1 MIAGGY
7 ERRPRNITCPQRS
20 NEYPEG
26 LEGWG
31 SKTSALPPVRRLMS
45 PGEKATELSIVG
57 MAGYE
62 LYLVRSGCFS
72 YRTADADILADP
84 TLCMLG
90 GPRHQADIGH
100 PVPGGDTGTAVL
112 FTAELVAAV
121 AAGSLDL
128 PPFSFATPYV
138 RAAHRRLLR
147 AWGTGGDAC
156 DLEER
161 SIALLAAVLAAVEP
175 VRVAARSP
183 RAQGRA
189 RLCDEARA
197 AIVSDPALSSV
208 VDLARV
214 LDCSPI
220 TSAASPGSRPD

>member
-1 MIAGGY
+1 
-7 ERRPRNITCPQRS
+7 
-20 NEYPEG
+20 
-26 LEGWG
+26 
-31 SKTSALPPVRRLMS
+31 
-45 PGEKATELSIVG
+45 
-57 MAGYE
+57 
-62 LYLVRSGCFS
+62 
-72 YRTADADILADP
+72 
-84 TLCMLG
+84 MLG

-161 SIALLAAVLAAVEP
+161 SIALLAAVLAAAEP

-214 LDCSPI
+214 LDCSPYHLSRAFREQTGLTFSEYRRNVRLGLAVERI
-220 TSAASPGSRPD
+220 LDGERSMAQVAADCGFADHAHLTRTFRKLHRLTPSQLRRISDLEPVTATGAPHQPGTRA